1 MGIISCEV
9 EERGKAELRQPSR
22 GMDHHKAMPSHDRKE
37 RELRRL
43 RDEFVE
49 LASQQDKEIK
59 DEIYLGRSDE
69 RSKNIEM
76 RRTAI
81 KTIIKKIVELESNE
95 RAS

>member
-1 MGIISCEV
+1 MH
-9 EERGKAELRQPSR
+9 
-22 GMDHHKAMPSHDRKE
+22 HHKAMPSHDRNA

-43 RDEFVE
+43 RDEFVA

-81 KTIIKKIVELESNE
+81 KTVIKKIVELESNE